1 MMFNETKIILDLCG
15 GSGSWSQPYVEA
27 GYDVELVTLPIRD
40 VRVYFPPEN
49 VYGVLCA
56 PPCTVFSN
64 AGAWVQRSQDEIL
77 QALSVVD
84 ACLRIVAIS
93 NPVFW
98 CLENPV
104 GKLGYY
110 LGKPRWTFDPYEY
123 GDPYTKHTCLWGKFN
138 IPARN
143 PVPPVLGSK
152 MHTNVRSPAKRAIT
166 PPGFAQA
173 FFEAN
178 R

>member
-1 MMFNETKIILDLCG
+1 MIMTETKIILDLCG
-15 GSGSWSQPYVEA
+15 GSGSWSKPYKEA
-27 GYDVELVTLPIRD
+27 DYDVRLVTLPQD
-40 VRVYFPPEN
+40 VRFYRPPGN
-49 VYGVLCA
+49 VYGVLAA
-56 PPCTVFSN
+56 PPCTIFSN
-64 AGAWVQRSQDEIL
+64 AGAWVERSEDEIL
-77 QALSVVD
+77 NAISIVD

-104 GKLGYY
+104 GKLSYY

-123 GDPYTKHTCLWGKFN
+123 GDSYTKRTCLWGKFN
-138 IPARN
+138 VPVRH
-143 PVPPVLGSK
+143 PVPALLGSK

-166 PPGFAQA
+166 PQGFARA